1 MPTRA
6 GPYEL
11 LSVLG
16 QGASGTVYLARRP
29 GIERMFALKLL
40 AADLDTEG
48 RARVQREAQIA
59 SRIDHPGI
67 VRVVDFG
74 VLGPQLYIVMEHV
87 PGPTL
92 RDVLAQ
98 GSLPPDQAA
107 SIVAQIGKAIDAAH
121 AAGVVH
127 RDLKPA
133 NVILDARDNL
143 PKVTDFGL
151 ARDTRAAQKLTKPGE
166 VIGTPYYM
174 APEQI
179 HGAEVDARTDVYAMG
194 VLLYELLTGK
204 RPFEG
209 KSVAA
214 VVHAILNTAVVPPR
228 KLNAAV
234 PPAIEACCLRALARK
249 PADRFTSAHQV
260 VEALSAPHALAAAPP
275 ARASALLAAVLGGL
289 SAGLVVLV
297 AWAVIAFANARS
309 FRQPLADARQDLLDR
324 GDALREARR
333 ERDTARVRRA
343 ERQAE
348 ATRRAA
354 AAAAA
359 QQVAEL
365 EPVIEEIARASL
377 EPTGQL
383 RRGLGG
389 LIRDMQAVEHTE
401 AIRANLLYNLKRFAE
416 AKAIYDEARAAGGE
430 VDPELA
436 VVCFRACTRL
446 GDRQSAE
453 DALLWVLQTHP
464 QSLPGLFAKSV
475 TGAGQLSVQT
485 LRELKRR
492 PDVRFNY
499 FHNLE
504 VMGLT
509 RAGQT
514 DEALQA
520 CREAIDFDPSDT
532 DAYVYLVQNLLTSW
546 QRRGMDPSAEELAE
560 GVHAYRVAA
569 DLSGGA
575 DPALDLLE
583 PELRKALKRYGRD
596 L

>member
-1 MPTRA
+1 MPTQA

-151 ARDTRAAQKLTKPGE
+151 ARDNQAAHKLTKPGE

-194 VLLYELLTGK
+194 VILYELLTGK

-214 VVHAILNTAVVPPR
+214 VVHAILNTAIVPPR
-228 KLNAAV
+228 KHNAAV
-234 PPAIEACCLRALARK
+234 PPALQSCCLRALARK
-249 PADRFTSAHQV
+249 PADRYTSAHQL

-275 ARASALLAAVLGGL
+275 VRASALLAAVFGGL
-289 SAGLVVLV
+289 GAGLVVLV
-297 AWAVIAFANARS
+297 AWAVIALANARS
-309 FRQPLADARQDLLDR
+309 YRQTLADARQDLLDR
-324 GDALREARR
+324 GDELRKAKR
-333 ERDTARVRRA
+333 ERDTARARRT
-343 ERQAE
+343 EREAE
-348 ATRRAA
+348 ARRRAA
-354 AAAAA
+354 SAAAA
-359 QQVAEL
+359 QHVAEL
-365 EPVIEEIARASL
+365 APVAEEITRATL

-383 RRGLGG
+383 RRGIGA
-389 LIRDMQAVEHTE
+389 LIRDLQTVEHTE
-401 AIRANLLYNLKRFAE
+401 AIRANLLYSLKRFAE
-416 AKAIYDEARAAGGE
+416 AKAIYDEARTAGGE
-430 VDPELA
+430 VDPELGA
-436 VVCFRACTRL
+436 VCFRACSRL
-446 GDRQSAE
+446 GDRQGAE
-453 DALLWVLQTHP
+453 EALLWLLQTHP
-464 QSLPGLFAKSV
+464 QTLPGVFARSV
-475 TGAGQLSVQT
+475 SGGGPLS
-485 LRELKRR
+485 LESRRELKQR
-492 PDVRFNY
+492 PDLRFNY

-504 VMGLT
+504 LMGLSK
-509 RAGQT
+509 AGRT
-514 DEALQA
+514 DEALRSA
-520 CREAIDFDPSDT
+520 REALAFDPCDT
-532 DAYVYLVQNLLTSW
+532 DAYVLLIQNLLTSW
-546 QRRGMDPSAEELAE
+546 KARGTPPSAEELAE
-560 GVHAYRVAA
+560 CVHAYRVVA

-575 DPALDLLE
+575 DAALEVLE
-583 PELRKALKRYGRD
+583 PEVRGALKRYGRG